1 MVSMSSDFSILSDN
15 DDLPMG
21 WERTN
26 LGRIL
31 SIISGEAFKKKDYT
45 NSGVKL
51 LQIANVSF
59 GEIVWEQQ
67 NFLPEDI
74 AYQFPE
80 IILKENDVVIALNRP
95 IIGGRLK
102 IARLKRQDTPS
113 ILYQRVGCFKSI
125 DNDLTKYFFLY
136 GQSHVFLKY
145 IQENL
150 QGSDQPYI
158 NTSCL
163 PKLTIPIPPLNEQ
176 RRIVEKVEALMARS
190 RKAKEALDAIPKLIE
205 QFRQS
210 VLAAAFRGDLT
221 ADWREQNP
229 NIEDAS
235 VLLERIRKERREK
248 WEQTESEKMRAKGK
262 EPLTDE
268 WKKKYKEPEAVDD
281 SDLPEI
287 PEGWCWLSVDACT
300 SMLTDGEHSTPER
313 SDQGV
318 YLLSARNVLN
328 GELSLEKVD
337 YIPEHIH
344 QQLEKRL
351 KVQSG
356 DVLLSCSGSVGRS
369 CIVPENLRFSLVRS
383 VAVLRTLLDMG
394 EYISLAIRSP
404 FLQSQIEE
412 QKTQTAQ
419 ANIFQG
425 RIKVLALPIA
435 PFDEQKLIIKRIN
448 EALQSIRFLEDQFID
463 LKSAFQSL
471 NQSILSKAFRGEL
484 VEQDPNDEPASVLL
498 ERIQKEREKEKAKV
512 KQTGAKKLK
521 K

>member
-1 MVSMSSDFSILSDN
+1 
-15 DDLPMG
+15 
-21 WERTN
+21 
-26 LGRIL
+26 
-31 SIISGEAFKKKDYT
+31 
-45 NSGVKL
+45 
-51 LQIANVSF
+51 
-59 GEIVWEQQ
+59 
-67 NFLPEDI
+67 
-74 AYQFPE
+74 
-80 IILKENDVVIALNRP
+80 
-95 IIGGRLK
+95 
-102 IARLKRQDTPS
+102 
-113 ILYQRVGCFKSI
+113 
-125 DNDLTKYFFLY
+125 
-136 GQSHVFLKY
+136 
-145 IQENL
+145 
-150 QGSDQPYI
+150 
-158 NTSCL
+158 
-163 PKLTIPIPPLNEQ
+163 
-176 RRIVEKVEALMARS
+176 MARS
-190 RKAKEALDAIPKLIE
+190 RGAKEALDAIPKLIE

-229 NIEDAS
+229 NIEPAS

-248 WEQTESEKMRAKGK
+248 WEQAELEKMRAKGK
-262 EPLTDE
+262 ESLTDE

-281 SDLPEI
+281 SNLTEI
-287 PEGWCWLSVDACT
+287 PESWCWLSVDACT
-300 SMLTDGEHSTPER
+300 SILTDGEHSTPER

-328 GELSLEKVD
+328 GELSLNKVD

-351 KVQSG
+351 KVEAG

-369 CIVPENLRFSLVRS
+369 CIVPANLRFSLVRS
-383 VAVLRTLLDMG
+383 VAVLRTVLNMG

-435 PFDEQKLIIKRIN
+435 TFDEQKLIVRRIN
-448 EALQSIRFLEDQFID
+448 EALQSIRFLEEQFID

-471 NQSILSKAFRGEL
+471 NQSILSKAFKGEL

-498 ERIQKEREKEKAKV
+498 ERIQKEREKVKV
-512 KQTGAKKLK
+512 KQLGPKKLK

>member
-1 MVSMSSDFSILSDN
+1 
-15 DDLPMG
+15 
-21 WERTN
+21 
-26 LGRIL
+26 
-31 SIISGEAFKKKDYT
+31 
-45 NSGVKL
+45 
-51 LQIANVSF
+51 
-59 GEIVWEQQ
+59 
-67 NFLPEDI
+67 
-74 AYQFPE
+74 
-80 IILKENDVVIALNRP
+80 
-95 IIGGRLK
+95 
-102 IARLKRQDTPS
+102 
-113 ILYQRVGCFKSI
+113 
-125 DNDLTKYFFLY
+125 
-136 GQSHVFLKY
+136 
-145 IQENL
+145 
-150 QGSDQPYI
+150 
-158 NTSCL
+158 
-163 PKLTIPIPPLNEQ
+163 
-176 RRIVEKVEALMARS
+176 VEKVEALMARS
-190 RKAKEALDAIPKLIE
+190 RRAKEALDAIPKLIE

-229 NIEDAS
+229 NIEPAS

-248 WEQTESEKMRAKGK
+248 WEQTELEKMRAKGK
-262 EPLTDE
+262 EPLSDE
-268 WKKKYKEPEAVDD
+268 WKKKYKEPEAIDD

-369 CIVPENLRFSLVRS
+369 CIVPENLKFSLVRS

-435 PFDEQKLIIKRIN
+435 PFDEQKLIIRRIN
-448 EALQSIRFLEDQFID
+448 EALQSIRFLEEQFID

-471 NQSILSKAFRGEL
+471 DQSILSKSFRGEL